1 MYSLGI
7 VPGWVLSPPSA
18 TNGSR
23 PIIAVQHYL
32 QLIIGSYR
40 DYWNYLAHE
49 VLHPSWQNYFWW
61 LIGLSLFAWLA
72 EITFPWRK
80 EQARIRQDFW
90 LDGFYMFFNYFIFS
104 LIGFN
109 AIGNVGADLFSR
121 FLGLFHIS
129 DPVAVNIASW
139 PAWLQ
144 LLTAFVIADF
154 VHWNV
159 HRMLHRVPWM
169 WEWHKVH
176 HSVKQMGFAAHL
188 RFHWM
193 ENLIYKTAQYIPL
206 AMIGFGL
213 DDFFIVHIIATAIG
227 HLNHSNIPLTYG
239 PLKYVLNS
247 PAMHIWHHVKQ
258 LPTGHAHG
266 INFGIS
272 LSLWDHLFGTAVV
285 PEGGRDI
292 ELGFPGEEHFPKN
305 FIGQVT
311 HIRE

>member
-1 MYSLGI
+1 M
-7 VPGWVLSPPSA
+7 
-18 TNGSR
+18 
-23 PIIAVQHYL
+23 QHYL
-32 QLIIGSYR
+32 DIVTTSYR
-40 DYWNYLAHE
+40 GYWDYLVHE
-49 VLHPSWQNYFWW
+49 VLHPSWHNYFWW

-72 EITFPWRK
+72 EIVFPWRK

-90 LDGFYMFFNYFIFS
+90 LDGFYMFFNYFLFS

-109 AIGNVGADLFSR
+109 AIGNVGVDLFSR
-121 FLGLFHIS
+121 LLGLFGIS
-129 DPVAVNIASW
+129 NLVAVSIASW

-144 LLTAFVIADF
+144 LLTAFVVADF

-176 HSVKQMGFAAHL
+176 HSVKEMGFAAHL

-193 ENLIYKTAQYIPL
+193 ENVIYKTAQYIPL

-239 PLKYVLNS
+239 PLKYVLNN
-247 PAMHIWHHVKQ
+247 PAMHIWHHVKE
-258 LPTGHAHG
+258 LPAGRPHG

-272 LSLWDHLFGTAVV
+272 LSLWDYLFGTAVI
-285 PEGGRDI
+285 PRDGRDI
-292 ELGFPGEEHFPKN
+292 ELGFPGEERFPKD

-311 HIRE
+311 HIRR